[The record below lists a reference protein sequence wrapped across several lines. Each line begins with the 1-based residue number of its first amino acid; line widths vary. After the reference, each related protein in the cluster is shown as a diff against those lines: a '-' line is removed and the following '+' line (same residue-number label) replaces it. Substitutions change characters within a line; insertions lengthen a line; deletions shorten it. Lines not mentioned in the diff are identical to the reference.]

1 MSSTHGAAHHSTFM
15 QRRIS
20 RDEWSGASFEH
31 SHAGAVSLEAPPKA
45 PVAAKDGSDR
55 RVIACLALDG
65 KGYRP

>member
-1 MSSTHGAAHHSTFM
+1 M